1 MATEVGSSMI
11 ARRIETALVVDDC
24 SVVRMLD
31 TKLLSILGLKV
42 SSAKD
47 GVEAI
52 AMYEAGE
59 GNFDL
64 IVMDLEMPRMNGI
77 EISIFLLTNL
87 SYIVSFQATTELR
100 AMGVD
105 CMIIGATACDDVSR
119 RQRFMEAG
127 LDRLF
132 NKPLTIANLQS
143 YLN

>member
-24 SVVRMLD
+24 SVVRMLN

-47 GVEAI
+47 AVEAV

-77 EISIFLLTNL
+77 E
-87 SYIVSFQATTELR
+87 ATTELR

-132 NKPLTIANLQS
+132 NKPLTIANLKS
-143 YLN
+143 CLN